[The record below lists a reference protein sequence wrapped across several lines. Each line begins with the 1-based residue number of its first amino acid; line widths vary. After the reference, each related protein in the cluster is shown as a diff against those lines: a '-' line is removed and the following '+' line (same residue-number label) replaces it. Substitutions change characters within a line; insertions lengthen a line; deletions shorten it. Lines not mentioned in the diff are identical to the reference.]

1 VRSAFQHCVERNI
14 FVCLFGLVLCEFT
27 SLDAVHANAVELLLA
42 GCNVIFVYF
51 ISRHFSSGICVYYSL
66 AVWVLAVLIALRICI
81 VVYSLG

>member
-1 VRSAFQHCVERNI
+1 VRSGFQHCVEGNI

-27 SLDAVHANAVELLLA
+27 SLDAVHANAMELLLA

-51 ISRHFSSGICVYYSL
+51 TSCHILSGICVYYSL